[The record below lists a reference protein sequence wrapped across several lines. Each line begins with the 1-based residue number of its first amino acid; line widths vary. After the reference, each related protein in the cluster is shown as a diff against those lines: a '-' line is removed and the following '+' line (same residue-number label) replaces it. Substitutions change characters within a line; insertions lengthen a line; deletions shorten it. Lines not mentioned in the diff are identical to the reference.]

1 MAYGNYLIESDVQT
15 FPAIQAAIKRLLLDG
30 LDVRLTPVSRNRAII
45 PRHIL
50 DAIKA
55 QYGIDPWQYLQFNGV
70 HLDKFH
76 LISDE
81 DALTLVTHRAKAELD
96 AQPNIVVP
104 PVGGVQWHLDNIKAP
119 QAWAL
124 LGGPDNIAWRCKVG
138 QIDTGFTR
146 HPALGFTAAGAASP
160 WLLEGEC
167 RNFYRPDPAS
177 GNEPGDATGE
187 DPRSGPNWG
196 HGTRIGATISG
207 WHPGGDGGN
216 TFYGC
221 APRVPHVVARI
232 SNTVL
237 INDQLRAL
245 ADALNYLVEDA
256 MVDVINLSMGAG
268 LVFFPKKTKAAINNA
283 YEKGVIF
290 VCAGGQHV
298 PPVVAPACFG
308 RTIAVGGTTSEDRVW
323 AKASRGPEI
332 DWSAPA
338 ADIRRA
344 TISKKTGPYVY
355 EDNGDG
361 TSFASALSTG
371 VAAMWLTHRA
381 QEINQKYGKT
391 WMRVCAF
398 KEIAKATARLPTPPK
413 PWFPGVAGTGI
424 LNAEA
429 VLGAALPDVT
439 GMQEPAI

>member
-30 LDVRLTPVSRNRAII
+30 LDVRLTPVSRNRALI

-196 HGTRIGATISG
+196 HGTRIGRRFPVGTPAATVATRFTAA
-207 WHPGGDGGN
+207 HPGCRMWWRA
-216 TFYGC
+216 F
-221 APRVPHVVARI
+221 RI
-232 SNTVL
+232 
-237 INDQLRAL
+237 
-245 ADALNYLVEDA
+245 
-256 MVDVINLSMGAG
+256 
-268 LVFFPKKTKAAINNA
+268 
-283 YEKGVIF
+283 
-290 VCAGGQHV
+290 
-298 PPVVAPACFG
+298 
-308 RTIAVGGTTSEDRVW
+308 
-323 AKASRGPEI
+323 
-332 DWSAPA
+332 
-338 ADIRRA
+338 
-344 TISKKTGPYVY
+344 PY
-355 EDNGDG
+355 
-361 TSFASALSTG
+361 
-371 VAAMWLTHRA
+371 
-381 QEINQKYGKT
+381 
-391 WMRVCAF
+391 
-398 KEIAKATARLPTPPK
+398 
-413 PWFPGVAGTGI
+413 
-424 LNAEA
+424 
-429 VLGAALPDVT
+429 
-439 GMQEPAI
+439 